1 MNAMANSYQQYRKH
15 DVMMA
20 NPLELI
26 IMLYNGCI
34 KQLKLAGIA
43 INGKDFEPAN
53 SHLQKAQ
60 EIVMEL
66 INGLD
71 FKYSIANEL
80 MSLYEFINRQII
92 SINIKKDADGIQ
104 PLVEMLAALRD
115 SWVKVQKQHK
125 GGTYQVYE
133 RES

>member
-1 MNAMANSYQQYRKH
+1 MNAMANSYQQYKKH

-34 KQLKLAGIA
+34 KKLKLAGIA
-43 INGKDFEPAN
+43 IQEKNYELAN

-60 EIVMEL
+60 EIIMEL

-92 SINIKKDADGIQ
+92 SVNIKKDADGIQ
-104 PLVEMLAALRD
+104 PLVEILAALRD
-115 SWVKVQKQHK
+115 SWMKVNKQQK
-125 GGTYQVYE
+125 GCSYQAYE
-133 RES
+133 SES